1 MRNVKVKPSALY
13 QFDLPID
20 VKCGTIGKLKINISW
35 TNILNK
41 PAVAEIEDLFVLLG
55 PFEDKIN
62 DPVKIDEMDLAY
74 KKKQL
79 QEVEKIDKT
88 EILGKKIPHLIY
100 FLLFLNLFQN
110 IITRKQRERLH
121 RKSHGHHHK

>member
-1 MRNVKVKPSALY
+1 M
-13 QFDLPID
+13 
-20 VKCGTIGKLKINISW
+20 
-35 TNILNK
+35 NK

-79 QEVEKIDKT
+79 QEVEKLDKT
-88 EILGKKIPHLIY
+88 EILGKYLEFVSTNVSIDLQVSPFPSPRWKW
-100 FLLFLNLFQN
+100 
-110 IITRKQRERLH
+110 
-121 RKSHGHHHK
+121 

>member
-1 MRNVKVKPSALY
+1 
-13 QFDLPID
+13 
-20 VKCGTIGKLKINISW
+20 
-35 TNILNK
+35 
-41 PAVAEIEDLFVLLG
+41 
-55 PFEDKIN
+55 
-62 DPVKIDEMDLAY
+62 MDLAY